1 MSDQRGKL
9 RPVTIEERLAV
20 ADAHTEHLNEELSQ
34 LKKNYNWT
42 AEEALRL
49 QTQLN
54 SAHVQLNEQAE
65 LIQHLK
71 ENLKSAFHAGKLEG
85 QYTLDLV
92 LIELGQLRIENTQ
105 LAKLIE
111 EAKGYFEQIKRHA
124 IEEEDEHLCARALAE
139 LESNE

>member
-1 MSDQRGKL
+1 MSEQRGKL
-9 RPVTIEERLAV
+9 RPVTIEQKLAV

-49 QTQLN
+49 QAQLN

-71 ENLKSAFHAGKLEG
+71 SVIEG
-85 QYTLDLV
+85 
-92 LIELGQLRIENTQ
+92 
-105 LAKLIE
+105 
-111 EAKGYFEQIKRHA
+111 IK
-124 IEEEDEHLCARALAE
+124 
-139 LESNE
+139 